1 MTIVSRWKEILIPWR
16 TWRKPSS
23 PGTSTEMGRYLS
35 LSCRYFSFVNF
46 LRKKIQQ
53 LQSAVNKSG
62 QRLSEEEMNAIF
74 VIGDVDQNGEIDL
87 QEFKRMMLPTSFD
100 VVSKFRS
107 VHKTTRDVQ
116 NAFKQFDINNDGSID
131 RLVFN
136 AKSQFVI
143 WWESRSE
150 LTQALTSGGHNF
162 TQQEIAALFNAAD
175 VNKDGT
181 VSIRFSLSAN
191 RSSIK
196 YFEQLK

>member
-1 MTIVSRWKEILIPWR
+1 
-16 TWRKPSS
+16 
-23 PGTSTEMGRYLS
+23 MGRYLS

-116 NAFKQFDINNDGSID
+116 NAFKKFDINNDGSID
-131 RLVFN
+131 RFVFT

-143 WWESRSE
+143 
-150 LTQALTSGGHNF
+150 
-162 TQQEIAALFNAAD
+162 
-175 VNKDGT
+175 
-181 VSIRFSLSAN
+181 
-191 RSSIK
+191 
-196 YFEQLK
+196 